1 MFDDNSRKNGDSGRE
16 TSRSTVGLSMKLP
29 RRAWSLSCVPSH
41 GMLPAGL
48 CLFRKNSPDFPCRN
62 LDSPAVANSV
72 SHVNDGICYD
82 SFLLVASAPK
92 LVRFVKCSDPRK
104 CFIRRIF
111 HQCLHSEKAGLSAN
125 VLGWFAAECKV
136 SDG

>member
-1 MFDDNSRKNGDSGRE
+1 MFDDNSLKNGDSGRE
-16 TSRSTVGLSMKLP
+16 TSRATVDLLMKLP
-29 RRAWSLSCVPSH
+29 RRAWSLPCVPSH
-41 GMLPAGL
+41 GMLPVGL

-62 LDSPAVANSV
+62 LDSPAVANSA

-92 LVRFVKCSDPRK
+92 LVCLVKCSDTRK
-104 CFIRRIF
+104 CFVSSIF
-111 HQCLHSEKAGLSAN
+111 HQCFHSEKASLPAN
-125 VLGWFAAECKV
+125 VLGRFAAECQV